1 MLEIDH
7 GVVVVGQITDALDR
21 HSCVSISQ
29 IPVDIKINMTDYK
42 WQRNRTSHTCTTW
55 LYQTERQTGRQTERR
70 TDRQTDRP
78 GCPVAG
84 PAGIVPLSHTHSGSP
99 NSTPFVFPSLSASR
113 SQIAVQFWPL
123 LKNIWKE
130 SNTLYESVVKESFP
144 KHLNKMIVSRHVP
157 YNSFHYM
164 TFICHFFHYALVN
177 KAFFSFCNVWN
188 E

>member
-1 MLEIDH
+1 MTEKSHIPYMYHVIVSDWEADWKTNRK
-7 GVVVVGQITDALDR
+7 TDR
-21 HSCVSISQ
+21 
-29 IPVDIKINMTDYK
+29 PTD
-42 WQRNRTSHTCTTW
+42 
-55 LYQTERQTGRQTERR
+55 GQTERR
-70 TDRQTDRP
+70 TDRQKDGQPDRRTDRP

-144 KHLNKMIVSRHVP
+144 KHSDKMIVSRHVP

-164 TFICHFFHYALVN
+164 TFICQFFHYALVN